1 MILSSRI
8 LKYFSSEKKILRFLN
23 SATSPKEIYAVY
35 HKNQEH
41 FTPYLFLES
50 LKLMNTTSIRK
61 KHE

>member
-23 SATSPKEIYAVY
+23 AANSPKEIYTIY

-50 LKLMNTTSIRK
+50 LKLMNTT
-61 KHE
+61 